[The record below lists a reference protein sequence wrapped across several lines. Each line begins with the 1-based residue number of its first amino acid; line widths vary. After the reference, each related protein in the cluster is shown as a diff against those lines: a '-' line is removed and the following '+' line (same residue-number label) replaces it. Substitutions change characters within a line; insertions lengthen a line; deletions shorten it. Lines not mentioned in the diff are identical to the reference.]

1 MAITQSVFR
10 SGFFCPPFLPAALTA
25 SPNTSARPLVV
36 PYRRRIVISLEPGD
50 VIGMRLERTR
60 TTYRAPLASV
70 FRTLADWHA
79 RAEAR
84 AKREARKLKRLNH

>member
-1 MAITQSVFR
+1 MTDLHKTIRRR
-10 SGFFCPPFLPAALTA
+10 SREQFAH
-25 SPNTSARPLVV
+25 
-36 PYRRRIVISLEPGD
+36 YRRRIVISLEPGD

-84 AKREARKLKRLNH
+84 AKWEARKLKRLNH